1 MMNEPMDATDQE
13 VAAIVN
19 GLCRLRS
26 RSRPDIGNFY
36 YPGSHLNRQSNSPVR
51 MLASKP
57 KEREMYD
64 SSPNYSPLP
73 GQGAEDQD
81 EFFTRELLRASTKFQ
96 AQRSRSEGK
105 LNSTGEYLTHHSHGT
120 TTPTKLSK
128 RESLKAQK
136 KNYRRE
142 KKRVTK
148 ELLSALKD
156 PSIIVMADYMKVRG
170 SWKGWTKLWCVL
182 KPGLLVIYKSPKHGQ
197 WVGTIL
203 LNNCE
208 LIERPSKKD
217 GFCFKIYHP
226 LDQSIWATR
235 GPKGETMGS
244 FTQPL
249 PGSYL
254 IFRAP
259 SESDGKCWMDALE
272 LALRC
277 SSLLMRSMRDD
288 SALTM
293 EKRMDDS
300 EIENKHFKHEGL
312 DEDDLENERVKDSD
326 SKSESEASEV
336 EELAPLEV
344 AQQDTKET
352 TYVPVASEDLCL
364 NISQTETL
372 AEENKSLIWTLMKQ
386 VRPGMDLSRVV
397 LPTFVLEP
405 RSFLDKLSDFYFHA
419 DIIARAV
426 QEDDAFSRMK
436 EVVRWYLSGFYK
448 KPKGLKKPYNPI
460 IGETFRCL
468 WEHPKT
474 KTRTFY
480 IAEQVSHHPPVT
492 AFYITN
498 RKEGFCISGSILAK
512 SKFYG
517 NSVCAVM
524 DGVGKLMLL
533 GRGEDYLIT
542 MPYANCK
549 GILYG
554 TLTMEYGGKVTLECE
569 KTGYRTEIEFKL
581 KPFLGGSDSS
591 NQING
596 KIKFGKETLATLS
609 GKWDEEVYIKDKRTE
624 NSELFWAVTSE
635 VKNSRLKRSTVMF
648 DEQAENESERL
659 WSHVT
664 AALGK
669 GEVHEATKEKYIL
682 EEQQRNGFKERKI
695 KMVEWVPKLFER
707 DDITSDWIYKHMD
720 TRPWDILNDIE
731 QFELDGVI
739 QTRTRH
745 RTQIVRTT
753 SIVSIPNRR
762 NGPTKQRLK
771 RNASLTH
778 ARNKKKQG
786 RARIG
791 SGSPDPASGES
802 EDSYAEHSDVTEN
815 EDEASTTLPSRVR
828 VEDIIG
834 PIREGSEQVQ
844 KELKTINSRLAFM
857 VQQQSNSRASSGA
870 LSRFDWFILAAFM
883 VLGQIVSAFF
893 FRS

>member
-1 MMNEPMDATDQE
+1 MQRLKIEGKPRGRSKSHAL
-13 VAAIVN
+13 VA
-19 GLCRLRS
+19 
-26 RSRPDIGNFY
+26 
-36 YPGSHLNRQSNSPVR
+36 
-51 MLASKP
+51 
-57 KEREMYD
+57 
-64 SSPNYSPLP
+64 P

-105 LNSTGEYLTHHSHGT
+105 LNSTGEYVTHHSHGT

-170 SWKGWTKLWCVL
+170 SLKGWTKLWCVL

-244 FTQPL
+244 ITQPL

-288 SALTM
+288 TAGLTA
-293 EKRMDDS
+293 EKKMNDN

-312 DEDDLENERVKDSD
+312 DEDDLDNEREKDND
-326 SKSESEASEV
+326 SKSESEVSEV
-336 EELAPLEV
+336 EELAPLE
-344 AQQDTKET
+344 AIQQDTRET
-352 TYVPVASEDLCL
+352 TYLPGASEDLCL
-364 NISQTETL
+364 DISQTETL
-372 AEENKSLIWTLMKQ
+372 GEENKSLIWTLMKQ

-419 DIIARAV
+419 DIISRAV

-448 KPKGLKKPYNPI
+448 KPKGLKKPNNLSYNLVVKWSEFWWSATTDSDLTLLPKP
-460 IGETFRCL
+460 CL
-468 WEHPKT
+468 EL
-474 KTRTFY
+474 R
-480 IAEQVSHHPPVT
+480 
-492 AFYITN
+492 
-498 RKEGFCISGSILAK
+498 LD
-512 SKFYG
+512 SKLL
-517 NSVCAVM
+517 VCVEPA
-524 DGVGKLMLL
+524 
-533 GRGEDYLIT
+533 
-542 MPYANCK
+542 
-549 GILYG
+549 
-554 TLTMEYGGKVTLECE
+554 TLFMFENY
-569 KTGYRTEIEFKL
+569 FQ
-581 KPFLGGSDSS
+581 PFLGGSDSS

-609 GKWDEEVYIKDKRTE
+609 GKWDEEVFIKDKRTE
-624 NSELFWAVTSE
+624 NSELFWAVTPE
-635 VKNSRLKRSTVMF
+635 VKNFWAVTPEVRNSRLTRSTVMF
-648 DEQAENESERL
+648 DEQAENESEKL
-659 WSHVT
+659 WRHVT
-664 AALGK
+664 AALSK
-669 GEVHEATKEKYIL
+669 GDVHDATKEKFIL
-682 EEQQRNGFKERKI
+682 EEQQRNGHKERKI

-707 DDITSDWIYKHMD
+707 DDITGDWIYKHMD

-731 QFELDGVI
+731 QFEVDGVI

-753 SIVSIPNRR
+753 SIVSLPNRR
-762 NGPTKQRLK
+762 NGPTEQRLK
-771 RNASLTH
+771 RNASIKH
-778 ARNKKKQG
+778 AHNKKKQG
-786 RARIG
+786 RSRIG

-802 EDSYAEHSDVTEN
+802 DDSSIENSDVTDDIEVSSQKSG
-815 EDEASTTLPSRVR
+815 ARALSGVR

-834 PIREGSEQVQ
+834 PIKEGSDSVQ

-857 VQQQSNSRASSGA
+857 VQQQSQSRASSGA
-870 LSRFDWFILAAFM
+870 LSRFDWFMLAAFL
-883 VLGQIVSAFF
+883 VLGQIVSAYFL
-893 FRS
+893 RS

>member
-1 MMNEPMDATDQE
+1 FAVSLVSFLQ
-13 VAAIVN
+13 
-19 GLCRLRS
+19 
-26 RSRPDIGNFY
+26 
-36 YPGSHLNRQSNSPVR
+36 
-51 MLASKP
+51 
-57 KEREMYD
+57 
-64 SSPNYSPLP
+64 
-73 GQGAEDQD
+73 
-81 EFFTRELLRASTKFQ
+81 
-96 AQRSRSEGK
+96 SEGK
-105 LNSTGEYLTHHSHGT
+105 LNSSTEYSSHGS

-170 SWKGWTKLWCVL
+170 SLKGWTKLWCVL

-244 FTQPL
+244 ITQPL
-249 PGSYL
+249 PSSYL

-259 SESDGKCWMDALE
+259 SEADGKCWMDALE

-288 SALTM
+288 PALATERKM
-293 EKRMDDS
+293 NDN

-312 DEDDLENERVKDSD
+312 DEPDADGEREKDND
-326 SKSESEASEV
+326 SKSESEGSEV
-336 EELAPLEV
+336 EELAPLETS
-344 AQQDTKET
+344 QQEVQET
-352 TYVPVASEDLCL
+352 TYVPNITEELCVD
-364 NISQTETL
+364 ISQTETL
-372 AEENKSLIWTLMKQ
+372 GEENKSLIWTLMKQ

-419 DIIARAV
+419 DIISKAV
-426 QEDDAFSRMK
+426 QEEDPFSRMK

-460 IGETFRCL
+460 IGETFRCM

-524 DGVGKLMLL
+524 DGVGKLTLL

-569 KTGYRTEIEFKL
+569 KTGYKTEIDFKL

-591 NQING
+591 NQIQG

-609 GKWDEEVYIKDKRTE
+609 GKWDEEVFIKDKKTE
-624 NSELFWAVTSE
+624 HMEQFWAVTPE
-635 VKNSRLKRSTVMF
+635 VKRNRLRRSTAVLE
-648 DEQAENESERL
+648 EQGEFESERL
-659 WSHVT
+659 WSRVT
-664 AALGK
+664 EALNHGD
-669 GEVHEATKEKYIL
+669 VHEATKEKYIL
-682 EEQQRNGFKERKI
+682 EEEQRKGHKERKA
-695 KMVEWVPKLFER
+695 KMVEWMPRLFER
-707 DDITSDWIYKHMD
+707 DDITGDWIYKHTD
-720 TRPWDILNDIE
+720 TRPWDPLNDIE
-731 QFELDGVI
+731 QFELEGII

-753 SIVSIPNRR
+753 SIVSLPNRR
-762 NGPTKQRLK
+762 NGPTEQRLK
-771 RNASLTH
+771 RNASLKH
-778 ARNKKKQG
+778 AHNKKTQG
-786 RARIG
+786 RSRIG
-791 SGSPDPASGES
+791 SGSPDPASG
-802 EDSYAEHSDVTEN
+802 DSDVTSGENSDLSEN
-815 EDEASTTLPSRVR
+815 EDDSSQKSSSRVETVPVPRAR
-828 VEDIIG
+828 VEDIVG
-834 PIREGSEQVQ
+834 PIREGSERVQ
-844 KELKTINSRLAFM
+844 QELKTINSRLAFIA
-857 VQQQSNSRASSGA
+857 QQQGRASASAG
-870 LSRFDWFILAAFM
+870 LSKFEWLLLAAALIFSQ
-883 VLGQIVSAFF
+883 LLTAYFF
-893 FRS
+893 KV